1 MRVMLAFTMLHF
13 GAADEKDDDEE
24 EEEKDDEEGEEGEE
38 DEDGISS
45 VKWGLTIFLIFTFLV
60 LVTVGF
66 ERGQEVMLKASTQQM
81 RPVVKQMFSELTIL
95 GFLSITTLILSQSGT
110 LEAISEEVFGGSE
123 EGKERLTELLE
134 KVHYILFLVMVV
146 FIVEVMLLVG
156 LGNKLMKRWGRM
168 NDWAIR
174 LDETERARNAG
185 EEAREQDGL
194 EHAASTLIRPEGN
207 SPRHWAVVAAIA
219 DGHNFSE
226 HKNSAACGALGTKS
240 DPMAR
245 SSEGEE
251 LGFGVHEGLVFW
263 GMRREFLVDRS
274 VLPPHLPAPKPLP
287 ENFDYAHYL
296 IEVKFSH
303 QNTHAFIS
311 TDRPIHPFIESSS
324 NKHFIP

>member
-123 EGKERLTELLE
+123 GQGR
-134 KVHYILFLVMVV
+134 
-146 FIVEVMLLVG
+146 VG
-156 LGNKLMKRWGRM
+156 RENRQGPRRP
-168 NDWAIR
+168 DWR
-174 LDETERARNAG
+174 FGHQLR
-185 EEAREQDGL
+185 
-194 EHAASTLIRPEGN
+194 HADA
-207 SPRHWAVVAAIA
+207 
-219 DGHNFSE
+219 
-226 HKNSAACGALGTKS
+226 
-240 DPMAR
+240 
-245 SSEGEE
+245 
-251 LGFGVHEGLVFW
+251 
-263 GMRREFLVDRS
+263 
-274 VLPPHLPAPKPLP
+274 
-287 ENFDYAHYL
+287 
-296 IEVKFSH
+296 
-303 QNTHAFIS
+303 
-311 TDRPIHPFIESSS
+311 
-324 NKHFIP
+324 